1 MWYSQ
6 CLACSK
12 YSKNICGLNKGAF
25 VIKRCRKMF
34 ENMKKVANIF
44 YPFVECYNLWHE
56 GPKEKKS
63 PLLWSFL
70 NKIWPRDPG
79 RNSPQS
85 YAFKVYVGT
94 FPSPPIFLLTK
105 TGTGMGGGGVEIQN
119 RLQGRLI
126 KMVSWLDM
134 IEGKAEGSRSQVK
147 KENEENLTFFF
158 KDMKR
163 YNEEGADQLFFTTV
177 EYRTNIKRDTL

>member
-1 MWYSQ
+1 
-6 CLACSK
+6 
-12 YSKNICGLNKGAF
+12 
-25 VIKRCRKMF
+25 
-34 ENMKKVANIF
+34 
-44 YPFVECYNLWHE
+44 
-56 GPKEKKS
+56 
-63 PLLWSFL
+63 
-70 NKIWPRDPG
+70 
-79 RNSPQS
+79 
-85 YAFKVYVGT
+85 
-94 FPSPPIFLLTK
+94 
-105 TGTGMGGGGVEIQN
+105 MGGGGVEIQN